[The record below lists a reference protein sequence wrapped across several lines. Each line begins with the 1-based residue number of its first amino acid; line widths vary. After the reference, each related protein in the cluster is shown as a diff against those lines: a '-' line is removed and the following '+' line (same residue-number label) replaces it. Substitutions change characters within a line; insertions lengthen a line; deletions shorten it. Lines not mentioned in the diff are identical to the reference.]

1 MNVKKMILSV
11 FVLFIVMPSLWAQP
25 MKKIPIGGLRKSCGR
40 DLVAR
45 VERICQSRGG
55 HMTYTSHRAR
65 RIRRGIV
72 EECCANKCSDH
83 HIYAYCSKSSD
94 SDSSIESPI
103 PIEVIEP
110 KFHEIRSVP
119 DFQPEI
125 GTEAPIEKVTQDS
138 LQHYRYNDIY
148 VKDNVDADFVE
159 QIIKSLPHHSND
171 FQVGTVPP
179 EFRSSRYI
187 PSRVRILNY

>member
-1 MNVKKMILSV
+1 MSVKKIFLLIV
-11 FVLFIVMPSLWAQP
+11 VLFIVMPSLWAQP
-25 MKKIPIGGLRKSCGR
+25 MKKIPIGGPRKSCGR

-45 VERICQSRGG
+45 VDRICQSRGG
-55 HMTYTSHRAR
+55 HMTYTGRAR
-65 RIRRGIV
+65 RVKRGIV

-94 SDSSIESPI
+94 ADSSIESPI
-103 PIEVIEP
+103 PIEVMEP
-110 KFHEIRSVP
+110 KFHEVRSVP
-119 DFQPEI
+119 EIQPEI
-125 GTEAPIEKVTQDS
+125 ATEAPVERVTPDTP
-138 LQHYRYNDIY
+138 QHYRYNDIY
-148 VKDNVDADFVE
+148 VKDNVNADFVE

-187 PSRVRILNY
+187 PSRVRISNY